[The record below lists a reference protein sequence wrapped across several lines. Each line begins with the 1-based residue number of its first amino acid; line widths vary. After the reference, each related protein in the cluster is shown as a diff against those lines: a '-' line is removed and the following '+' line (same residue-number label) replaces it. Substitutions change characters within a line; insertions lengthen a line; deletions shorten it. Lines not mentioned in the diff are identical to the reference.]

1 MEQKPEPKTKYGLHL
16 IIPILFLVALMAAIQ
31 FQVPEIIG
39 YDGYLHIRM
48 ADLIREKGFF
58 QEFPYTTATILTE
71 GYANLQ
77 WLFHVLL
84 IPFTFLGLML
94 GAKIGA
100 IIASSMFFIVFYWF
114 LKKRDTPY
122 PALWTIL
129 LIFASVDFTY
139 RLHLGRPLPLA
150 LIGLILTMYLL
161 QKRAYLLLSV
171 ITLFYT
177 WLYPGVIIQIFII
190 LSFALFIFLT
200 EKKFPYKLLI
210 FPFLGFLAGMV
221 INPYFPK
228 NFPSLYTQIV
238 QVNLLGN
245 IFNQEWRAWSLL
257 ELITYNWVPVML
269 VVLGIFQ
276 VLRSKKAARES
287 IFYLGLA
294 SFFFVYMLKT
304 RRMHEYFLPFSL
316 LFSATTIGEQEFAA
330 FNKAG
335 WGKALKSIAIL
346 AILLFSIFQYG
357 HLSSEIKNNQFLPWY
372 LEGALWLKENTKE
385 GDLIFINGYSFAYL
399 FFYNPQLRYTHGV
412 DLTYSALQDNDKFNS
427 YMAVLQG
434 RDPGYNIIK
443 ADYSPTYIFA
453 GKIKQDINLFN
464 FILKYKDDFELVYE
478 DESVGILKVKYAP
491 APAQN

>member
-1 MEQKPEPKTKYGLHL
+1 
-16 IIPILFLVALMAAIQ
+16 MAAIQ

-58 QEFPYTTATILTE
+58 QEFPYTTASILTE

-84 IPFTFLGLML
+84 IPFTYMGLML
-94 GAKIGA
+94 GAKISA
-100 IIASSMFFIVFYWF
+100 IIASSIFFMVFYWF
-114 LKKRDTPY
+114 LRKKDIPY

-150 LIGLILTMYLL
+150 LTGLLLTLYLL
-161 QKRAYLLLSV
+161 QKKAYLLLSV

-177 WLYPGVIIQIFII
+177 WIYPGVIIQLFVI

-200 EKKFPYKLLI
+200 EKKFPNKLLI
-210 FPFLGFLAGMV
+210 FPLLGFLAGMV

-228 NFPSLYTQIV
+228 NFPFLYTQIV

-257 ELITYNWVPVML
+257 ELITYNWAPIVL
-269 VVLGIFQ
+269 VVLGFFL

-304 RRMHEYFLPFSL
+304 RRMHEYFLPFAL
-316 LFSATTIGEQEFAA
+316 LFSATAIGQQEFAA
-330 FNKAG
+330 LNKAG
-335 WGKALKSIAIL
+335 WGKVLRSIAIL
-346 AILLFSIFQYG
+346 AILGFSIFQFNR
-357 HLSSEIKNNQFLPWY
+357 LSTEIKNNHFLPWY
-372 LEGALWLKENTKE
+372 LEGALWLKENAQG

-412 DLTYSALQDNDKFNS
+412 DLTYSALQDNDKFNR

-434 RDPGYNIIK
+434 KDPGYNIIK
-443 ADYSPTYIFA
+443 TDYSPTYVFA
-453 GKIKQDINLFN
+453 GKIKQDINLFS
-464 FILKYKDDFELVYE
+464 FILKHRDDFELVYE
-478 DESVGILKVKYAP
+478 DESVGILKAKYTIAT
-491 APAQN
+491 AQN